1 MKKLTIIFFITFLI
15 FFTAIIKNSTKKFE
29 DEIFVTKENIQI
41 QKKKLETIK
50 LEHDYLSSVENLLD
64 FHNLYFDE
72 ELKKKNIL
80 NIKIIDI
87 NQNTLKIKTL
97 KFVNE

>member
-87 NQNTLKIKTL
+87 NQNTLKIKRL

>member
-87 NQNTLKIKTL
+87 NKNNLKIKRL